1 MLKLPLGAE
10 EWWSVMRDRRFRVVV
25 AGAGVS
31 GLFMAET
38 LKRAGLD
45 FTVYEKAG
53 EVGGTWRDNT
63 FPGLFVDVLS
73 RQYEFPFQPN
83 CDWSR
88 KYATATEIWSYIK
101 KVARD
106 RGLMKYIRFNEE
118 IVAARFAD
126 GFWHIETSGGGT
138 DAADAFIC
146 ATGFLHKPLFP
157 DISGRES
164 FAGPSFHSARWD
176 HSVPYAGKRW
186 GVIGSGASGVQIT
199 EALAWAGVDVTQF
212 IRRAQWVHI
221 RDNPYSTWHERLKLR
236 LPFLYR
242 REQRRLWQFIIDND
256 QWRLKPG
263 PQREAMER
271 EYRSYLDHIKD
282 PELKQ
287 KLTPDYNLG
296 CTRIPKSD
304 RNYYQA
310 VQLPNAHIV
319 KGEIARIEPHGIAM
333 ADGTEVGLDVLV
345 YATGF
350 DPHAYMRPMRVTGR
364 NGTTI
369 DEAWRERI
377 YSYGGIALPGFPNL
391 FMLYGP
397 FAPVNNVPVPL
408 GLEQEIASIMRL
420 IDLAGDRRAA
430 VAPTAAATERFLA
443 RLDTAFPGTV
453 WVGGCKNW
461 YTSDQPT
468 PVLWPLPQS
477 EHKAFFAEL
486 PTEDFEFVPTAEGE

>member
-1 MLKLPLGAE
+1 MAE
-10 EWWSVMRDRRFRVVV
+10 RDFRVVV
-25 AGAGVS
+25 GGAGVS

-38 LKRAGLD
+38 LNQAKID

-83 CDWSR
+83 YNWSR
-88 KYATATEIWSYIK
+88 KYAPAAEIWEYIK
-101 KVARD
+101 KVAHD
-106 RGLMKYIRFNEE
+106 RSLKRFIRFNEE
-118 IVAARFAD
+118 ITSARFAD
-126 GFWHIETSGGGT
+126 GKWQIETAAGT
-138 DAADAFIC
+138 KDSADVFVC
-146 ATGFLHKPLFP
+146 ATGFLHQPVYP
-157 DISGRES
+157 DIPGRDD

-199 EALAWAGVDVTQF
+199 EAVAWAGCDVTQF

-221 RDNPYSTWHERLKLR
+221 RENPYATWRERLRLR
-236 LPFLYR
+236 LPGGYA
-242 REQRRLWQFIIDND
+242 REQKKLWQFINEFDR
-256 QWRLKPG
+256 WRLEPG
-263 PQREAMER
+263 PQRAAMEA
-271 EYRSYLDHIKD
+271 EYRSYLDCIRD
-282 PELKQ
+282 PELKA

-304 RNYYQA
+304 KNYYEA

-319 KGEIARIEPHGIAM
+319 KGHIARIV
-333 ADGTEVGLDVLV
+333 ADGIIMTDGTHVPLDVLV

-350 DPHAYMRPMRVTGR
+350 DPHAYMRPMQVTGL
-364 NGTTI
+364 NGVTI

-408 GLEQEIASIMRL
+408 GLDQEIGCVMRL
-420 IDLAGDRRAA
+420 IGEARARRAA

-443 RLDTAFPGTV
+443 RLDKHFPGTV

-468 PVLWPLPQS
+468 PVLWPLPQN
-477 EHKAFFAEL
+477 EHRAFFADAPLTDFDFL
-486 PTEDFEFVPTAEGE
+486 PTGGPSQP

>member
-1 MLKLPLGAE
+1 MA
-10 EWWSVMRDRRFRVVV
+10 DRGFRVVV
-25 AGAGVS
+25 AGAGVA

-38 LKRAGLD
+38 LKRAGID
-45 FTVYEKAG
+45 FTVYEKAA

-83 CDWSR
+83 YNWSR
-88 KYATATEIWSYIK
+88 KYAPANEILAYVK

-106 RGLMKYIRFNEE
+106 RGLHKFIRFNEE
-118 IVAARFAD
+118 VTASRFSD
-126 GFWHIETSGGGT
+126 GRWHIETAKGKDT
-138 DAADAFIC
+138 ADVFVC
-146 ATGFLHKPLFP
+146 ATGFLHKPLYP
-157 DISGRES
+157 DIPGRES
-164 FAGPSFHSARWD
+164 FAGPSFHSAHWD
-176 HSVPYAGKRW
+176 HSVPYEGKRW

-199 EALAWAGVDVTQF
+199 EALAWAGCDVTQF

-221 RDNPYSTWHERLKLR
+221 RENPRSTWWERVKLR
-236 LPFLYR
+236 LPGGYE
-242 REQRRLWQFIIDND
+242 REQRRLWQFINEFDH
-256 QWRLKPG
+256 WRLKPG

-271 EYRSYLDHIKD
+271 EYATYLDYIKD
-282 PELKQ
+282 PELRA

-304 RNYYQA
+304 RNYYEA

-319 KGEIARIEPHGIAM
+319 KGHIERIEPGGLVMI
-333 ADGTEVGLDVLV
+333 DGTSVPLDVIV

-350 DPHAYMRPMRVTGR
+350 DPHAYMRPMNVAGL
-364 NGTTI
+364 NGVTI

-397 FAPVNNVPVPL
+397 FSPVNNVPVPL
-408 GLEQEIASIMRL
+408 GLEQEIGCIMRL
-420 IDLAGDRRAA
+420 VAEARSRRSAI
-430 VAPTAAATERFLA
+430 APTAAATERFLA
-443 RLDTAFPGTV
+443 GLGEAFPGTV

-468 PVLWPLPQS
+468 PVLWPFPQDQ
-477 EHKAFFAEL
+477 HKAFL
-486 PTEDFEFVPTAEGE
+486 GGVPIGDFEFTPMAEGD